1 MAELSLKD
9 RLQPA
14 LLDRLID
21 DGRLVTI
28 FRLTIDLEQLRQHQ
42 LTEVDV
48 ERALGLQGLRPVGA
62 GVPIGGRGSLPAG
75 DKASVPASEKAVVG
89 RREGRLSA
97 GGTSSVREY
106 VAAGRAGNQ
115 ASPRTLRVRAANSQ
129 TDIPLTSFCKIE
141 TTSAVNSQLES
152 PDRRAMSMARLRE
165 AVLRDLGWLFNASGI
180 DDVVDLE
187 AQPEV
192 RRSVLNYG
200 LRSLAGRS
208 VTSIEPVDVARRIRD
223 AISFFEPR
231 LSSVRVTPEIRG
243 EEAEGMTLSFLVE
256 AELWGQP
263 MAQQLSLRTSI
274 DVDTGDVVV
283 SNRVGR
289 G

>member
-62 GVPIGGRGSLPAG
+62 SVPVGGKAGVPAG
-75 DKASVPASEKAVVG
+75 DKASVPASEKAG
-89 RREGRLSA
+89 LSA
-97 GGTSSVREY
+97 AGTLSVREY

>member
-62 GVPIGGRGSLPAG
+62 SVPAGEKASGPAG
-75 DKASVPASEKAVVG
+75 DK
-89 RREGRLSA
+89 
-97 GGTSSVREY
+97 SSVREY
-106 VAAGRAGNQ
+106 VAAGRAGSQ
-115 ASPRTLRVRAANSQ
+115 ATPRTLRVRAANSQ

-141 TTSAVNSQLES
+141 TTSAVNTQLES

-289 G
+289 A